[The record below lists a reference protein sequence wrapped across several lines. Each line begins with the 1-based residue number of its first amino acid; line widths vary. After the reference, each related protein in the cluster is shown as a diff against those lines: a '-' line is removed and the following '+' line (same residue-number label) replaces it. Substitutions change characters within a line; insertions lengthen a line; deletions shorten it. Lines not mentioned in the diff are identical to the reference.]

1 MTKKPL
7 LMAPRWHVK
16 SLLIISLL
24 SIFVIGVLLINIPVA
39 HASPLPPNYPVPG
52 GIAVVKLDS
61 KQRPAQILYGKRKV
75 LVANHNNNW
84 YAVVGIS
91 LATKAGKKSLTV
103 KSSAGSKTV
112 YFDVHDKKYK
122 TQYITIKDKRKVNPY
137 KNDLDRIIKEKK
149 VIVSALRHWS
159 DKENV
164 PLQFK
169 LPVAGRFSSPF
180 GLKRFFNQQARK
192 PHSGLDI
199 AAAEGTPILAP
210 ADGKIINT
218 GDYFF
223 NGNTIFIDH
232 GQGLVTMYCHMNS
245 IEVKTGT
252 QVKSGQQIGTIGM
265 TGRVT
270 GPHLHWGVSLNNV
283 RVEPKL
289 LLPKQ
294 YQQDLDLS
302 LH

>member
-1 MTKKPL
+1 MSKQFI
-7 LMAPRWHVK
+7 
-16 SLLIISLL
+16 LILSAWLIVNIS
-24 SIFVIGVLLINIPVA
+24 S
-39 HASPLPPNYPVPG
+39 ASPLPPHYPVPG
-52 GIAVVKLDS
+52 GIAVVNLNS
-61 KQRPAQILYGKRKV
+61 TQQPEQVLYRKKKV
-75 LVANHNNNW
+75 LTTNNNNHW

-103 KSSAGSKTV
+103 KTNKTLKTI
-112 YFDVHDKKYK
+112 YFDVHNKKYK
-122 TQYITIKDKRKVNPY
+122 TQHITIKDKRKVNPY
-137 KNDLDRIIKEKK
+137 KKDLDRIIKEKNI
-149 VIVSALRHWS
+149 IVSALRNWR
-159 DKENV
+159 DKEEV
-164 PLQFK
+164 PLQFE

-180 GLKRFFNQQARK
+180 GLKRFFNKQARK

-199 AAAEGTPILAP
+199 AAPEGTPIVAP

-232 GQGLVTMYCHMNS
+232 GQGLITMYCHMNS
-245 IEVKTGT
+245 IDVKTGSLVT
-252 QVKSGQQIGTIGM
+252 SGQQIGTIGM

-294 YQQDLDLS
+294 YQQDLNLS
-302 LH
+302 SH

>member
-1 MTKKPL
+1 MTKTF
-7 LMAPRWHVK
+7 
-16 SLLIISLL
+16 LLIDHYWRVISVFIIAL
-24 SIFVIGVLLINIPVA
+24 IGVLLANIPLSY
-39 HASPLPPNYPVPG
+39 ASPLPPNYPVPG

-61 KQRPAQILYGKRKV
+61 KLRPEQVLYGKKKI
-75 LVANHNNNW
+75 LITNNNNNW

-91 LATKAGKKSLTV
+91 LATKAGRKSLKV
-103 KSSAGSKTV
+103 KSGTDSKTI
-112 YFDVHDKKYK
+112 YFEVHDKKYK
-122 TQYITIKDKRKVNPY
+122 TQHITIKDKRKVNPY
-137 KNDLDRIIKEKK
+137 KKDMDRIIKEKK
-149 VIVSALRHWS
+149 TIVSALRYWS
-159 DKENV
+159 DNENV
-164 PLQFK
+164 PLQFE
-169 LPVAGRFSSPF
+169 LPVTGRFSSPF
-180 GLKRFFNQQARK
+180 GLKRFFNHQARR

-245 IEVKTGT
+245 IEVKSGT
-252 QVKSGQQIGTIGM
+252 QVKAGQQIGTIGM

-270 GPHLHWGVSLNNV
+270 GPHLHWGVSLNNA

-294 YQQDLDLS
+294 YQQDLNLKS
-302 LH
+302 H